1 MDSEK
6 TNKQTNRKTNKRINK
21 QNVSSA
27 GLEKVTYLLN

>member
-6 TNKQTNRKTNKRINK
+6 TNKQTNKRINK